1 MDKGRGED
9 RQALMFSL
17 HPTLA
22 SDTCRIAD
30 LPLSRVLLMKDKGFP
45 WLILV
50 PRRDGVKEIHELTP
64 DDRALLIEEVSLA
77 SSLLTGLFNPV
88 KINVGA
94 LGNIVPQLH
103 VHVIARFETDRAWPG
118 PVWGNGPKVP
128 YSEEELAS
136 IVSRLE
142 AAFDLA

>member
-1 MDKGRGED
+1 
-9 RQALMFSL
+9 MFSL

-22 SDTCRIAD
+22 SDTCQIVD

-50 PRRDGVKEIHELTP
+50 PKREDIKEIHELTP
-64 DDRALLIEEVSLA
+64 DDRAVLIEEISLA
-77 SSLLTGLFNPV
+77 STILAKLFTPV

-118 PVWGNGPKVP
+118 PVWGSTPKEP
-128 YSEEELAS
+128 YSENELAS
-136 IVSRLE
+136 IVSRLKD
-142 AAFDLA
+142 AFNCA

>member
-1 MDKGRGED
+1 
-9 RQALMFSL
+9 MFSL
-17 HPTLA
+17 HSTLA
-22 SDTCRIAD
+22 SDTREITD

-50 PRRDGVKEIHELTP
+50 PKRDGVKEIHELTP
-64 DDRALLIEEVSLA
+64 DDRAILIEEVSLA
-77 SSLLTGLFNPV
+77 STILVKLFNPI

-103 VHVIARFETDRAWPG
+103 IHVIARFENDRAWPG
-118 PVWGNGPKVP
+118 PAWGSTPKEP
-128 YSEEELAS
+128 YSEEELVS

-142 AAFDLA
+142 NAFRNA

>member
-1 MDKGRGED
+1 
-9 RQALMFSL
+9 MFSL

-22 SDTCRIAD
+22 NDTCRIID
-30 LPLSRVLLMKDKGFP
+30 LPLSRVLLMKDKGFL

-50 PRRDGVKEIHELTP
+50 PRREGVKEIHELTP

-77 SSLLTGLFNPV
+77 STILAKLFNPA

-103 VHVIARFETDRAWPG
+103 VHVIARFEADRAWPG
-118 PVWGNGPKVP
+118 PVWGNGPKEP
-128 YSEEELAS
+128 YAEEELAL
-136 IVSRLE
+136 IVTRLQD
-142 AAFDLA
+142 AFNLA